1 MRFSKGDKFSY
12 FDVLLNNVNKY
23 YLPNFFNTKI
33 EETYE
38 NIETYLVNP
47 DSFSKFLQPID
58 NNNIETFN
66 ITNFKNTH
74 LDYLILSIKSDIYIF
89 KIEGFNTHPLCT
101 VQIELMSKLID
112 KEVNFNI
119 NSTQIINLG
128 FFLSLRD

>member
-89 KIEGFNTHPLCT
+89 KIGGFNTHPLCT

-112 KEVNFNI
+112 KEVNLNI
-119 NSTQIINLG
+119 NRTQIINLG

>member
-112 KEVNFNI
+112 KEVNLNI
-119 NSTQIINLG
+119 NRTQIINLG